1 MRNTFNFDGVQ
12 SSDYGVYIS
21 GSGTFDAPER
31 DFEAVE
37 VPGRNGILTLDNGRF
52 QLQRHKYPAFVV
64 PPFRDNVRGLRNA
77 LMSKRGAHRLTDT
90 YNPDEFYLAYY
101 ERGLEVDPEKNLTVG
116 AMDIIFTRDPRRFL
130 LTGDEPVE
138 LGAWGDTTTDTG
150 DVVSID
156 NDGAEAVKALSVAIT
171 PKQAGSGTPSPDNV
185 RAISGYDSV
194 NVYVSPT
201 TSTADADVTNV
212 QMPSTVYG
220 GTLDVVSGVLTVDR
234 VMQTFNG
241 SETWQLASTNTR
253 CAFRASFASEK
264 KIMSSSIS
272 GMVTNSIPLSA
283 TSETTSRDNDRITCR
298 GTTYQSTYFFIF
310 TPPSAINTVE
320 GLKAYLAQ
328 TPLQI
333 VYPLATPQT
342 YTLTPEQ
349 VELLTGVNNIWSDA
363 GAVTV
368 EHGQNPNVVVNPT
381 LFASRPVIRV
391 YGHGTLTVG
400 DVTVTVAQNPYEYI
414 DIDSEM
420 MDCYH
425 GDDNANSY
433 VSFSTGEFP
442 TLPAGTTALS
452 YTGSITKVEIT
463 PHWWRL

>member
-64 PPFRDNVRGLRNA
+64 PPFRENVRGLRNA

-90 YNPDEFYLAYY
+90 YNPDEYYLAYY

-130 LTGDEPVE
+130 LTGETPVE
-138 LGAWGDTTTDTG
+138 LGAWGQTETDTG

-156 NDGAEAVKALSVAIT
+156 SDGTEGIKALSVAIT
-171 PKQAGSGTPSPDNV
+171 PKQAGSGDPSPTNV

-201 TSTADADVTNV
+201 TSTADADVTNI
-212 QMPSTVYG
+212 QMPSTIYG
-220 GTLDVVSGVLTVDR
+220 GTLDLVSGVLTVDR
-234 VMQTFNG
+234 VRIDLGSLSWNYASPRFYANAPADSVAISETGDTALICDSYQTFAVTTLGNMPDK
-241 SETWQLASTNTR
+241 SIFMNSSKMSASVKR
-253 CAFRASFASEK
+253 FV
-264 KIMSSSIS
+264 I
-272 GMVTNSIPLSA
+272 
-283 TSETTSRDNDRITCR
+283 RD
-298 GTTYQSTYFFIF
+298 STY
-310 TPPSAINTVE
+310 TAAAD
-320 GLKAYLAQ
+320 LKTALNG
-328 TPLQI
+328 
-333 VYPLATPQT
+333 VYAVYSLATPET

-368 EHGQNPNVVVNPT
+368 EHGQNPNVLVNST
-381 LFASRPVIRV
+381 LFSARPLIRV
-391 YGHGTLTVG
+391 YGYGTVTVG
-400 DVTVTVAQNPYEYI
+400 DMTVTVAQSSYAYI

-425 GDDNANSY
+425 EDDNANGY

-442 TLPAGTTALS
+442 VLPAGATVLS
-452 YTGSITKVEIT
+452 YSGNITKVIVT